1 MAIQSKP
8 IPALYVVYVLRST
21 VRKASLY
28 IGSTPN
34 PPRRLNQHNG
44 KAKGGAVRT
53 ARNKLRPWEMAAV
66 VSGFPS
72 AIAALKFEWALNNAH
87 LSLHISHEERLTV
100 STQRKRNGQP
110 KRPPHTITSILSNLH
125 LLLRVPSFSRWP
137 LKLHLFDR
145 DVFAR
150 WEKYCAASGVEPLR
164 KTLEVVTDF
173 KPLAVEEAEARKEGI
188 AEASQKKKKK
198 TTTTTKKEK
207 QEAKLSE
214 EAETTEEEEEKAGDE
229 ATGEPEWGV
238 HALPLDYTPLA
249 PYLEKGQ
256 DINSFEREGDC
267 IVCQQQLEHDKG
279 LYAICSN
286 GECEGVGHLD
296 CWSRHLLHQQGDSAD
311 EVILPMEGRCPK
323 CSGVV
328 RWGDMMRELT
338 LRVRGQKE
346 VEKILKKSRRANGIS
361 KAKPRQTKRPK
372 PRPRSSMES
381 NEIAFGDSPIE

>member
-8 IPALYVVYVLRST
+8 IPALYVVYILRST

-72 AIAALKFEWALNNAH
+72 AVAALKFEWALNNAH
-87 LSLHISHEERLTV
+87 LSLHISHKERLTV

-150 WEKYCAASGVEPLR
+150 WEKHCAASGVEPLR

-173 KPLAVEEAEARKEGI
+173 KPPAVEEAEARKEELEE
-188 AEASQKKKKK
+188 EASQKRKTTAATKKKK
-198 TTTTTKKEK
+198 KKEKK
-207 QEAKLSE
+207 QEAKPSE

-229 ATGEPEWGV
+229 VAGELGWGV
-238 HALPLDYTPLA
+238 NALPLDYTPLV

-256 DINSFEREGDC
+256 DINTFEREGDC
-267 IVCQQQLEHDKG
+267 IVCQQQLEHGKG
-279 LYAICSN
+279 LYVICTNS
-286 GECEGVGHLD
+286 ECEGVGHLV
-296 CWSRHLLHQQGDSAD
+296 CWSRHLLNQQGDSAD
-311 EVILPMEGRCPK
+311 EVILPMEGQCPK

-361 KAKPRQTKRPK
+361 KAKPKAKEKAKTKTK
-372 PRPRSSMES
+372 VVD
-381 NEIAFGDSPIE
+381 GD